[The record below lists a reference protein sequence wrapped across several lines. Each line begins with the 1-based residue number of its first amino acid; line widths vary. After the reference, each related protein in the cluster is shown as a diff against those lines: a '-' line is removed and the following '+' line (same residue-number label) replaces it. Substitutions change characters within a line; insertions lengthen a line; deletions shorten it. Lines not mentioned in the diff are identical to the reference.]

1 MSKPFEAVF
10 DDLLAESEVNGRWVE
25 YKIATPFKGLLLRAA
40 RLDVAIAQAKA
51 SRYPSTHVN
60 EAGDKVVVKF
70 SEVWQERY
78 WEEQQEQQ
86 RLDFGGF

>member
-1 MSKPFEAVF
+1 LSKAFEAF
-10 DDLLAESEVNGRWVE
+10 FGDLLAESEVNGRWVE

-60 EAGDKVVVKF
+60 EAGDKAIVKL
-70 SEVWQERY
+70 SEIWQERY

-86 RLDFGGF
+86 LDLGGF